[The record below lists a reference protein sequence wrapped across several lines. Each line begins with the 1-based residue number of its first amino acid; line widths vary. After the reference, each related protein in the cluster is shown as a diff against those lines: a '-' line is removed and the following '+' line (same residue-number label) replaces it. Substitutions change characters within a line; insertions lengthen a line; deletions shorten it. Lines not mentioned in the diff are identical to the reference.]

1 MKGICA
7 IAAISVCFIATGAAA
22 EEVGDK
28 REGRTYAQ
36 AHCGECH
43 GIESADEISPD
54 FNAPNFIAIANT
66 PGMTARA
73 LAVWLQ
79 TSHPNMPNF
88 MIPDE
93 QKDNVIA
100 YIMSLRSP
108 SAR

>member
-1 MKGICA
+1 MKEICA
-7 IAAISVCFIATGAAA
+7 IAAISICFIATGATAQEA
-22 EEVGDK
+22 GDK

-43 GIESADEISPD
+43 AVGSLDEVSPNLD
-54 FNAPNFIAIANT
+54 APNFIAVANT

-79 TSHPNMPNF
+79 TSHPSMPNF
-88 MIPDE
+88 MIPAE

-100 YIMSLRSP
+100 YIMSLRRP
-108 SAR
+108 TNP